1 MVTNAAIVG
10 GAATAIS
17 GAAATGGL
25 WAAGF
30 SSIGPV
36 AGSLAAAS

>member
-1 MVTNAAIVG
+1 MTNAAIVG
-10 GAATAIS
+10 AGSTATA
-17 GAAATGGL
+17 GAVAYGGL

-36 AGSLAAAS
+36 AGSLAAST